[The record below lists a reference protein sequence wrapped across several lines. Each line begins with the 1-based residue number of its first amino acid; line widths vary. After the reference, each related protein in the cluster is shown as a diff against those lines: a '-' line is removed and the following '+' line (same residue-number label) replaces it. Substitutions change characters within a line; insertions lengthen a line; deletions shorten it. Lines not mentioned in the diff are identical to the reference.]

1 MLNARMKVVRQFGV
15 LGLLLVSCLAPATAC
30 MVPIAQMSAQE
41 RACCL
46 MMKNQCE
53 QTDMP
58 ASHGCCHK
66 TPQTVYFYSPAAKTA
81 SIHLVTVAPI
91 WLTASERLN
100 PSAII
105 ARWVDR
111 PEYSPPKS
119 PPSAVSI
126 LRI

>member
-1 MLNARMKVVRQFGV
+1 
-15 LGLLLVSCLAPATAC
+15 
-30 MVPIAQMSAQE
+30 
-41 RACCL
+41 
-46 MMKNQCE
+46 MMKDQCGQME
-53 QTDMP
+53 VP

-66 TPQTVYFYSPAAKTA
+66 SPQSDYIYAPAAKALTDHQVA
-81 SIHLVTVAPI
+81 VAPI
-91 WLTASERLN
+91 WLTASEFLN
-100 PSAII
+100 PNAIV